1 MHTDKHGLKG
11 KVKNGIPRC
20 TTKDEVYSFFFFI
33 RVHLCPS
40 VVLSVFCTSL
50 SLARF
55 GAVPLQ
61 AGRGCS
67 ESVGDI
73 FAGGQKLEVRRGYSR
88 EQM

>member
-11 KVKNGIPRC
+11 KVKNRITRRI
-20 TTKDEVYSFFFFI
+20 TEDEVCSFFFFI
-33 RVHLCPS
+33 CVHPS
-40 VVLSVFCTSL
+40 VVPFRLCTSL
-50 SLARF
+50 TLARF